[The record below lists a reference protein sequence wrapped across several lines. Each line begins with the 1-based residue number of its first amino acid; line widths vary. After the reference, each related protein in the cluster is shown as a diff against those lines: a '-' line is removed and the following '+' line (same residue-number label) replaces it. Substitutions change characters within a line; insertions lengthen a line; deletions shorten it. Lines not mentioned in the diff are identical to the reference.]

1 MVPGDGPGV
10 YRRRLAVQPFRLSW
24 LLSDDGPSA
33 VGPYAKKPRYP
44 GRPGRG
50 SRSLA
55 GAWGLAAR
63 TGRLRGGEQ
72 RPDLFGLIFREA
84 HRATPRT
91 VQRQPD
97 FADPALASG
106 VYVCLRCPAYHQGQ
120 PSILEASQE
129 NIHLGVSNTQGTS
142 LLILSYHGTQ

>member
-1 MVPGDGPGV
+1 MREVVPVLRGV
-10 YRRRLAVQPFRLSW
+10 VRSR
-24 LLSDDGPSA
+24 A
-33 VGPYAKKPRYP
+33 VGPYAQEPRYP